1 MIGNTNVILKEDK
14 KGEYMQNM
22 NWNYPTNIWFGVD
35 RAKQIQEACNQL
47 NVKNP
52 LIVTDPGLLKTPIID
67 QINSD
72 LSKKTTVYSEVQGN
86 PTGSNVTNGVK
97 VFLDG
102 NHDGVIAI
110 GGGSG
115 MDAGKGIA
123 FLAHQSLPLWD
134 FEDIGDWWTKADSSV
149 IKPIIA
155 IPTTA
160 GTGSEVGR
168 AGVFL
173 NEDNHK
179 KKIIFHPKMLPEIA
193 ILDPSLTLN
202 LPKGITAGT
211 GMDALAH
218 CIEAFSSPFYHPMA
232 EGTAVEGLRLVKENI
247 QEVYHN
253 GINIEA
259 RAHMLV
265 ASMMGAA
272 AFQKGLGAIH
282 SITHPVNSLYHTH
295 HGTTNGTVMPFVL
308 NFNRSVIEKKFD
320 RLAKFLN
327 ISNGFEGVVN
337 WIIELKKEMEI
348 PETLKEMGVK
358 KGDEVKLAPLA
369 QEDPSTGGNPLEMSE
384 DKFQEL
390 ILNCIEGNY

>member
-1 MIGNTNVILKEDK
+1 
-14 KGEYMQNM
+14 MQNM
-22 NWNYPTNIWFGVD
+22 NWNYPTNVWFGVD
-35 RAKQIQEACNQL
+35 RSKEIQKACDTL
-47 NVKNP
+47 GIKNP
-52 LIVTDPGLLKTPIID
+52 LIVTDPGLLQTSIID
-67 QINSD
+67 EINSG
-72 LSKKTTVYSEVQGN
+72 LSSKTQIYSDVQGN

-97 VFLDG
+97 VFLEG

-123 FLAHQSLPLWD
+123 FLAHQSRPLWD
-134 FEDIGDWWTKADSSV
+134 FEDIGDWWTRADSSV

-168 AGVFL
+168 AAVFL
-173 NEDNHK
+173 NEENHK
-179 KKIIFHPKMLPEIA
+179 KKIIFHPKMLPQIA

-202 LPKGITAGT
+202 LPKSITAGT

-218 CIEAFSSPFYHPMA
+218 CIEAYSSPFYHPMA
-232 EGTAVEGLRLVKENI
+232 EGTALEGLRLVKENI

-253 GINIEA
+253 GNNVEA
-259 RAHMLV
+259 RSHMLV

-282 SITHPVNSLYHTH
+282 SVTHPVNSLYKTH

-308 NFNRSVIEKKFD
+308 NYNRSTIEEKFT
-320 RLAKFLN
+320 RLANFLDIN
-327 ISNGFEGVVN
+327 NGFEGIVD

-348 PETLKEMGVK
+348 PETLKDMGVNE
-358 KGDEVKLAPLA
+358 GDEIKLAPLA
-369 QEDPSTGGNPLEMSE
+369 QEDPSTGANPLEMTVE
-384 DKFQEL
+384 RFQEL
-390 ILNCIEGNY
+390 ILNCISGKY

>member
-1 MIGNTNVILKEDK
+1 
-14 KGEYMQNM
+14 MQNM
-22 NWNYPTNIWFGVD
+22 NWNYPTTVWFGPN
-35 RAKQIQEACNQL
+35 RSQQIQQACDAL
-47 NVKNP
+47 SVKNP
-52 LIVTDPGLLKTPIID
+52 LIVTDPGLLQTPIID
-67 QINSD
+67 EINSN
-72 LSKKTTVYSEVQGN
+72 LSSKTNVYSDVQGN

-97 VFLDG
+97 VFLEG

-123 FLAHQSLPLWD
+123 FLAHQSRPLWD
-134 FEDIGDWWTKADSSV
+134 FEDIGDWWTRADSDV

-179 KKIIFHPKMLPEIA
+179 KKIIFHPKMLPQIA
-193 ILDPSLTLN
+193 ILDPSLTIN

-218 CIEAFSSPFYHPMA
+218 CLEAYSSPFYHPMA
-232 EGTAVEGLRLVKENI
+232 EGTALEGLRLVKENI

-253 GINIEA
+253 GKNIEA

-265 ASMMGAA
+265 ASMMGSA

-308 NFNRSVIEKKFD
+308 NYNRSTIEDKFV
-320 RLAKFLN
+320 RLANFLD
-327 ISNGFEGVVN
+327 IKGGFDGIVQWV
-337 WIIELKKEMEI
+337 IDLKKEMEI
-348 PETLKEMGVK
+348 PETLKDMGVQP
-358 KGDEVKLAPLA
+358 GDEVKLAPLA
-369 QEDPSTGGNPLEMSE
+369 QEDPSTGGNPLEMTE
-384 DKFQEL
+384 EKFQEL
-390 ILNCIEGNY
+390 IANCISGKY

>member
-1 MIGNTNVILKEDK
+1 
-14 KGEYMQNM
+14 M
-22 NWNYPTNIWFGVD
+22 NWNYPTTVWFGPD
-35 RAKQIQEACNQL
+35 RSKQVQQACDTL
-47 NVKNP
+47 GIKNP
-52 LIVTDPGLLKTPIID
+52 LIVTDPGLLQTPIIEE
-67 QINSD
+67 INSN
-72 LSKKTTVYSEVQGN
+72 LSSKTNVYSDVQGN

-97 VFLDG
+97 VFLEG

-123 FLAHQSLPLWD
+123 FLAHQKRPLWD
-134 FEDIGDWWTKADSSV
+134 FEDIGDWWTRADSKV

-179 KKIIFHPKMLPEIA
+179 KKIIFHPKMLPQIA
-193 ILDPSLTLN
+193 ILDPSLTIN

-218 CIEAFSSPFYHPMA
+218 CLEAYSSPFYHPMA
-232 EGTAVEGLRLVKENI
+232 EGTALEGLRLVKENI
-247 QEVYHN
+247 QEVFHN
-253 GINIEA
+253 GKNIEA

-308 NFNRSVIEKKFD
+308 NYNRSVIEDKFV
-320 RLAKFLN
+320 RLANFLD
-327 ISNGFEGVVN
+327 IKGGFEGIVQWV
-337 WIIELKKEMEI
+337 IDLKKEMEI
-348 PETLKEMGVK
+348 PETLKDMGVQP
-358 KGDEVKLAPLA
+358 GDEVKLAPLA
-369 QEDPSTGGNPLEMSE
+369 QEDPSTGGNPLKMNE
-384 DKFQEL
+384 DKFKEL
-390 ILNCIEGNY
+390 ILNCIQGNY

>member
-1 MIGNTNVILKEDK
+1 
-14 KGEYMQNM
+14 MQNM
-22 NWNYPTNIWFGVD
+22 NWNYPTNVWFGVD
-35 RAKQIQEACNQL
+35 RSKEIQKACDTL
-47 NVKNP
+47 GIKNP
-52 LIVTDPGLLKTPIID
+52 LIVTDPGLLQTSIID
-67 QINSD
+67 EINSD
-72 LSKKTTVYSEVQGN
+72 LSSNTQIYSDVQGN

-97 VFLDG
+97 VFLEG

-123 FLAHQSLPLWD
+123 FLAHQSRPLWD
-134 FEDIGDWWTKADSSV
+134 FEDIGDWWTRADSSV

-168 AGVFL
+168 AAVFL
-173 NEDNHK
+173 NEENHK
-179 KKIIFHPKMLPEIA
+179 KKIIFHPKMLPQIA

-202 LPKGITAGT
+202 LPKSITAGT

-218 CIEAFSSPFYHPMA
+218 CIEAYSSPFYHPMA
-232 EGTAVEGLRLVKENI
+232 EGTALEGLRLVKENI

-253 GINIEA
+253 GNNVEA
-259 RAHMLV
+259 RSHMLV

-282 SITHPVNSLYHTH
+282 SVTHPVNSLYKTH

-308 NFNRSVIEKKFD
+308 NYNRITIEEKFT
-320 RLAKFLN
+320 RLANFLDIN
-327 ISNGFEGVVN
+327 NGFEGIVD

-348 PETLKEMGVK
+348 PETLKDMGVNE
-358 KGDEVKLAPLA
+358 GDEIKLAPLA
-369 QEDPSTGGNPLEMSE
+369 QEDPSTGANPLEMTVE
-384 DKFQEL
+384 RFQEL
-390 ILNCIEGNY
+390 ILNCIAGKY

>member
-1 MIGNTNVILKEDK
+1 
-14 KGEYMQNM
+14 MQNM
-22 NWNYPTNIWFGVD
+22 NWNYPTNVWFGVD
-35 RAKQIQEACNQL
+35 RSKEIQEACDTL
-47 NVKNP
+47 GIKNP
-52 LIVTDPGLLKTPIID
+52 LIVTDPGLLQTSIID
-67 QINSD
+67 EINSG
-72 LSKKTTVYSEVQGN
+72 LSSNTQIYSDVQGN

-97 VFLDG
+97 VFLEG

-123 FLAHQSLPLWD
+123 FLAHQSKPLWD
-134 FEDIGDWWTKADSSV
+134 FEDIGDWWTRADSSV

-168 AGVFL
+168 AAVFL
-173 NEDNHK
+173 NEENYK
-179 KKIIFHPKMLPEIA
+179 KKIIFHPKMLPQIA

-202 LPKGITAGT
+202 LPKSITAGT

-218 CIEAFSSPFYHPMA
+218 CIEAYSSPFYHPMA
-232 EGTAVEGLRLVKENI
+232 EGTALEGLRLVKENI

-253 GINIEA
+253 GNNVEA
-259 RAHMLV
+259 RSHMLV

-282 SITHPVNSLYHTH
+282 SVTHPVNSLYKTH

-308 NFNRSVIEKKFD
+308 NYNRSTIEEKFT
-320 RLAKFLN
+320 RLANFLD
-327 ISNGFEGVVN
+327 IKNGFEGIVD
-337 WIIELKKEMEI
+337 WIIELKKDMEI
-348 PETLKEMGVK
+348 PETLKDMGVNE
-358 KGDEVKLAPLA
+358 GDEIKLAPLA
-369 QEDPSTGGNPLEMSE
+369 QEDPSTGANPLEMTVE
-384 DKFQEL
+384 RFQEL
-390 ILNCIEGNY
+390 IINCISGKY

>member
-1 MIGNTNVILKEDK
+1 
-14 KGEYMQNM
+14 MQNM
-22 NWNYPTNIWFGVD
+22 NWNYPTNVWFGVD
-35 RAKQIQEACNQL
+35 RSKEIQKACDTL
-47 NVKNP
+47 GIKNP
-52 LIVTDPGLLKTPIID
+52 LIVTDPGLLQTSIID
-67 QINSD
+67 EINSG
-72 LSKKTTVYSEVQGN
+72 LSSNTQIYSDVQGN

-97 VFLDG
+97 VFLEGD
-102 NHDGVIAI
+102 HDGVIAI

-123 FLAHQSLPLWD
+123 FLAHQSRPLWD
-134 FEDIGDWWTKADSSV
+134 FEDIGDWWTRADSSV

-168 AGVFL
+168 AAVFL
-173 NEDNHK
+173 NEENYK
-179 KKIIFHPKMLPEIA
+179 KKIIFHPKMLPQIA

-202 LPKGITAGT
+202 LPKSITAGT

-218 CIEAFSSPFYHPMA
+218 CIEAYSSPFYHPMA
-232 EGTAVEGLRLVKENI
+232 EGTALEGLRLVKENI

-253 GINIEA
+253 GNNVEA
-259 RAHMLV
+259 RSHMLV

-282 SITHPVNSLYHTH
+282 SVTHPVNSLYKTH

-308 NFNRSVIEKKFD
+308 NYNRSTIEEKFT
-320 RLAKFLN
+320 RLANFLD
-327 ISNGFEGVVN
+327 IKNGFEGIVD

-348 PETLKEMGVK
+348 PETLKDMGVNE
-358 KGDEVKLAPLA
+358 GDEVKLAPLA
-369 QEDPSTGGNPLEMSE
+369 QEDPSTGANPLKMTVER
-384 DKFQEL
+384 FQEL
-390 ILNCIEGNY
+390 ILNCISGKY

>member
-1 MIGNTNVILKEDK
+1 
-14 KGEYMQNM
+14 MQNM
-22 NWNYPTNIWFGVD
+22 NWNYPTTVWFGPD
-35 RAKQIQEACNQL
+35 RSKQIQQACEAL
-47 NVKNP
+47 DVKNP
-52 LIVTDPGLLKTPIID
+52 LIVTDPGLLQTPIID
-67 QINSD
+67 EINSN
-72 LSKKTTVYSEVQGN
+72 LSSKTNVYSDVQGN

-97 VFLDG
+97 VFLEG

-123 FLAHQSLPLWD
+123 FLAHQTRSLWD
-134 FEDIGDWWTKADSSV
+134 FEDIGDWWTRADSDV

-179 KKIIFHPKMLPEIA
+179 KKIIFHPKMLPQIA
-193 ILDPSLTLN
+193 ILDPSLTIN

-218 CIEAFSSPFYHPMA
+218 CLEAYSSPFYHPMA
-232 EGTAVEGLRLVKENI
+232 EGTALEGLRLVKENI

-253 GINIEA
+253 GKNIEA

-308 NFNRSVIEKKFD
+308 NYNRSTIEDKFV
-320 RLAKFLN
+320 RLANFLD
-327 ISNGFEGVVN
+327 IKGGFDGIVQWV
-337 WIIELKKEMEI
+337 IDLKKEMEI
-348 PETLKEMGVK
+348 PETLQDMGVQP
-358 KGDEVKLAPLA
+358 GDEVKLAPLA
-369 QEDPSTGGNPLEMSE
+369 QEDPSTGGNPLEMTE
-384 DKFQEL
+384 EKFQEL
-390 ILNCIEGNY
+390 ITNCISGKY

>member
-1 MIGNTNVILKEDK
+1 
-14 KGEYMQNM
+14 MQNM
-22 NWNYPTNIWFGVD
+22 NWNYPTNVWFGVD
-35 RAKQIQEACNQL
+35 RSKEIQEACDTL
-47 NVKNP
+47 GIKNP
-52 LIVTDPGLLKTPIID
+52 LIVTDPGLLQTSIID
-67 QINSD
+67 EINSG
-72 LSKKTTVYSEVQGN
+72 LSSNTQIYSDVQGN

-97 VFLDG
+97 VFLEG

-123 FLAHQSLPLWD
+123 FLAHQSRPLWD
-134 FEDIGDWWTKADSSV
+134 FEDIGDWWTRADSSV

-168 AGVFL
+168 AAVFL
-173 NEDNHK
+173 NEENYK
-179 KKIIFHPKMLPEIA
+179 KKIIFHPKMLPQIA

-202 LPKGITAGT
+202 LPKSITAGT

-218 CIEAFSSPFYHPMA
+218 CIEAYSSPFYHPMA
-232 EGTAVEGLRLVKENI
+232 EGTALEGLRLVKENI

-253 GINIEA
+253 GNNVEA
-259 RAHMLV
+259 RSHMLV

-282 SITHPVNSLYHTH
+282 SVTHPVNSLYKTH

-308 NFNRSVIEKKFD
+308 NYNRSTIEEKFT
-320 RLAKFLN
+320 RLANFLD
-327 ISNGFEGVVN
+327 IKNGFEGIVD

-348 PETLKEMGVK
+348 PETLKDMGVNE
-358 KGDEVKLAPLA
+358 GDEVKLAPLA
-369 QEDPSTGGNPLEMSE
+369 QEDPSTGANPLKMTVER
-384 DKFQEL
+384 FQEL
-390 ILNCIEGNY
+390 ILNCISGKY

>member
-1 MIGNTNVILKEDK
+1 
-14 KGEYMQNM
+14 M
-22 NWNYPTNIWFGVD
+22 NWNYPTNVWFGVD
-35 RAKQIQEACNQL
+35 RSKEIQEACDTL
-47 NVKNP
+47 GIKNP
-52 LIVTDPGLLKTPIID
+52 LIVTDPGLLQTSIID
-67 QINSD
+67 EINSG
-72 LSKKTTVYSEVQGN
+72 LSSNTQIYSDVQGN

-97 VFLDG
+97 VFLEG
-102 NHDGVIAI
+102 SHDGVIAI

-123 FLAHQSLPLWD
+123 FLAHQSRPLWD
-134 FEDIGDWWTKADSSV
+134 FEDIGDLWTRADSSV

-168 AGVFL
+168 AAVFL
-173 NEDNHK
+173 NEENYK
-179 KKIIFHPKMLPEIA
+179 KKIIFHPKMLPQIA

-202 LPKGITAGT
+202 LPKSITAGT

-218 CIEAFSSPFYHPMA
+218 CIEAYSSPFYHPMA
-232 EGTAVEGLRLVKENI
+232 EGTALEGLRLVKENI

-253 GINIEA
+253 GNNVEA
-259 RAHMLV
+259 RSHMLV

-282 SITHPVNSLYHTH
+282 SVTHPVNSLYKTH

-308 NFNRSVIEKKFD
+308 NYNRSTIEEKFT
-320 RLAKFLN
+320 RLANFLD
-327 ISNGFEGVVN
+327 IKNGFEGIVD

-348 PETLKEMGVK
+348 PETLKDMGVNE
-358 KGDEVKLAPLA
+358 GDEIKLAPLA
-369 QEDPSTGGNPLEMSE
+369 QEDPSTGANPLEMTVE
-384 DKFQEL
+384 RFQEL
-390 ILNCIEGNY
+390 ILNCISGKY

>member
-1 MIGNTNVILKEDK
+1 
-14 KGEYMQNM
+14 MQNM
-22 NWNYPTNIWFGVD
+22 NWNYPTNVWFGVD
-35 RAKQIQEACNQL
+35 RSKEIQEACDTL
-47 NVKNP
+47 SIKNP
-52 LIVTDPGLLKTPIID
+52 LIVTDPGLLKTSIID
-67 QINSD
+67 EINSG
-72 LSKKTTVYSEVQGN
+72 LSSNTQIYSNVQGN

-97 VFLDG
+97 VFLEG

-123 FLAHQSLPLWD
+123 FLAHQSRPLWD
-134 FEDIGDWWTKADSSV
+134 FEDIGDWWTRADSSV

-168 AGVFL
+168 AAVFL
-173 NEDNHK
+173 NEENHK
-179 KKIIFHPKMLPEIA
+179 KKIIFHPKMLPQIA

-202 LPKGITAGT
+202 LPKSITAGT

-218 CIEAFSSPFYHPMA
+218 CIEAYSSPFYHPMA
-232 EGTAVEGLRLVKENI
+232 EGTALEGLRLVKENI

-253 GINIEA
+253 GNNVEA
-259 RAHMLV
+259 RSHMLV

-282 SITHPVNSLYHTH
+282 SVTHPVNSLYKTH

-308 NFNRSVIEKKFD
+308 NYNRSTIEEKFI
-320 RLAKFLN
+320 RLANFLD
-327 ISNGFEGVVN
+327 IKNGFEGIVDWV
-337 WIIELKKEMEI
+337 IELKKEMEI
-348 PETLKEMGVK
+348 PETLKDMGVNE
-358 KGDEVKLAPLA
+358 GDEIKLAPLA
-369 QEDPSTGGNPLEMSE
+369 QEDPSTGANPLEMTVE
-384 DKFQEL
+384 RFQEL
-390 ILNCIEGNY
+390 IINCISGKY

>member
-1 MIGNTNVILKEDK
+1 
-14 KGEYMQNM
+14 MQNM
-22 NWNYPTNIWFGVD
+22 NWNYPTNVWFGVD
-35 RAKQIQEACNQL
+35 RSKEIQEACDTL
-47 NVKNP
+47 GIKNP
-52 LIVTDPGLLKTPIID
+52 LIVTDPGLLQTSIID
-67 QINSD
+67 EINSG
-72 LSKKTTVYSEVQGN
+72 LSSNTQIYSDVQGN

-97 VFLDG
+97 VFLEG

-123 FLAHQSLPLWD
+123 FLAHQSRPLWD
-134 FEDIGDWWTKADSSV
+134 FEDIGDWWTRADSSV

-168 AGVFL
+168 AAVFL
-173 NEDNHK
+173 NEENHK
-179 KKIIFHPKMLPEIA
+179 KKIIFHPKMLPQIA

-202 LPKGITAGT
+202 LPKSITAGT

-218 CIEAFSSPFYHPMA
+218 CIEAYSSPFYHPMA
-232 EGTAVEGLRLVKENI
+232 EGTALEGLRLVKENI

-253 GINIEA
+253 GNNVEA
-259 RAHMLV
+259 RSHMLV

-282 SITHPVNSLYHTH
+282 SVTHPVNSLYKTH

-308 NFNRSVIEKKFD
+308 NYNRSTIEEKFT
-320 RLAKFLN
+320 RLANFLD
-327 ISNGFEGVVN
+327 IKNGFEGIVD

-348 PETLKEMGVK
+348 PETLKDMGVNE
-358 KGDEVKLAPLA
+358 GDEIKLAPLA
-369 QEDPSTGGNPLEMSE
+369 QEDPSTGANPLKMTVER
-384 DKFQEL
+384 FQEL
-390 ILNCIEGNY
+390 ILNCISGKY

>member
-1 MIGNTNVILKEDK
+1 
-14 KGEYMQNM
+14 MQNM
-22 NWNYPTNIWFGVD
+22 NWNYPTNVWFGPD
-35 RAKQIQEACNQL
+35 RSHQIQQACDGL
-47 NVKNP
+47 NIKNP
-52 LIVTDPGLLKTPIID
+52 LIVTDPGLLQTPIID
-67 QINSD
+67 EINSN
-72 LSKKTTVYSEVQGN
+72 LSTKTNVYSDVQGN

-97 VFLDG
+97 VFLEG

-123 FLAHQSLPLWD
+123 FLAHQTRPLWD
-134 FEDIGDWWTKADSSV
+134 FEDIGDWWTRADSDV

-179 KKIIFHPKMLPEIA
+179 KKIIFHPKMLPQIA

-218 CIEAFSSPFYHPMA
+218 CLEAYSSPFYHPMA
-232 EGTAVEGLRLVKENI
+232 EGTALEGLRLVKENI

-253 GINIEA
+253 GKNIEA

-308 NFNRSVIEKKFD
+308 NYNRSTIDDKFV
-320 RLAKFLN
+320 RLANFLD
-327 ISNGFEGVVN
+327 IKGGFDGIVQWV
-337 WIIELKKEMEI
+337 IDLKKEMEI
-348 PETLKEMGVK
+348 PETLKDMGVQP
-358 KGDEVKLAPLA
+358 GDEVKLAPLA
-369 QEDPSTGGNPLEMSE
+369 QEDPSTGGNPLEMTE
-384 DKFQEL
+384 EKFQEL
-390 ILNCIEGNY
+390 IANCISGKY

>member
-1 MIGNTNVILKEDK
+1 
-14 KGEYMQNM
+14 MQNM
-22 NWNYPTNIWFGVD
+22 NWNYPTNIWFGAD

-72 LSKKTTVYSEVQGN
+72 LLNKTNVYSDVQGN

>member
-1 MIGNTNVILKEDK
+1 MK
-14 KGEYMQNM
+14 NM
-22 NWNYPTNIWFGVD
+22 NWNYPTNVWFGVD
-35 RAKQIQEACNQL
+35 RSKEIQKACDTL
-47 NVKNP
+47 GIKNP
-52 LIVTDPGLLKTPIID
+52 LIVTDPGLLQTSIID
-67 QINSD
+67 EINSS
-72 LSKKTTVYSEVQGN
+72 LSSNTQIYSDVQGN

-97 VFLDG
+97 VFIEG

-123 FLAHQSLPLWD
+123 FLAHQSRPLWD
-134 FEDIGDWWTKADSSV
+134 FEDIGDWWTRADSSV

-168 AGVFL
+168 AAVFL
-173 NEDNHK
+173 NEENHK
-179 KKIIFHPKMLPEIA
+179 KKIIFHPKMLPQIA

-202 LPKGITAGT
+202 LPKSITAGT

-218 CIEAFSSPFYHPMA
+218 CIEAYSSPFYHPMA
-232 EGTAVEGLRLVKENI
+232 EGTALEGLRLVKENI

-253 GINIEA
+253 GNNVEA
-259 RAHMLV
+259 RSHMLV

-282 SITHPVNSLYHTH
+282 SVTHPVNSLYKTH

-308 NFNRSVIEKKFD
+308 NYNRSVIEDKFT
-320 RLAKFLN
+320 RLANFLD
-327 ISNGFEGVVN
+327 IKNGFEGIVD

-348 PETLKEMGVK
+348 PETLKDMGVNE
-358 KGDEVKLAPLA
+358 GDEIKLAPLA
-369 QEDPSTGGNPLEMSE
+369 QEDPSTGANPLEMTVE
-384 DKFQEL
+384 RFQEL
-390 ILNCIEGNY
+390 ILNCISGKY

>member
-1 MIGNTNVILKEDK
+1 
-14 KGEYMQNM
+14 MQNM
-22 NWNYPTNIWFGVD
+22 NWNYPTNVWFGVD
-35 RAKQIQEACNQL
+35 RSKEIQKACDTL
-47 NVKNP
+47 GIKNP
-52 LIVTDPGLLKTPIID
+52 LIVTDPGLLQTSIID
-67 QINSD
+67 EINSG
-72 LSKKTTVYSEVQGN
+72 LSSDTQIYSDVQGN

-123 FLAHQSLPLWD
+123 FLAHQSRPLWD
-134 FEDIGDWWTKADSSV
+134 FEDIGDWWTRADSSV

-168 AGVFL
+168 AAVFL
-173 NEDNHK
+173 NEENHK
-179 KKIIFHPKMLPEIA
+179 KKIIFHPKMLPQIA

-202 LPKGITAGT
+202 LPKSITAGT

-218 CIEAFSSPFYHPMA
+218 CIEAYSSPFYHPMA
-232 EGTAVEGLRLVKENI
+232 EGTALEGLRLVKENI

-253 GINIEA
+253 GNNVEA
-259 RAHMLV
+259 RSHMLV

-282 SITHPVNSLYHTH
+282 SVTHPVNSLYKTH

-308 NFNRSVIEKKFD
+308 NYNRSTIEEKFT
-320 RLAKFLN
+320 RLANFLD
-327 ISNGFEGVVN
+327 IKNGFEGIVD
-337 WIIELKKEMEI
+337 WIIELKKDMEI
-348 PETLKEMGVK
+348 PETLKDMGVNE
-358 KGDEVKLAPLA
+358 GDESKLAPLA
-369 QEDPSTGGNPLEMSE
+369 QEDPSTGANPLEMTVE
-384 DKFQEL
+384 RFQEL
-390 ILNCIEGNY
+390 ILNCISGKY

>member
-1 MIGNTNVILKEDK
+1 
-14 KGEYMQNM
+14 MQNM
-22 NWNYPTNIWFGVD
+22 NWNYPTNVWFGVD
-35 RAKQIQEACNQL
+35 RSKEIQEACDTL
-47 NVKNP
+47 GIKNP
-52 LIVTDPGLLKTPIID
+52 LIVTDPGLLQTSIID
-67 QINSD
+67 EINSG
-72 LSKKTTVYSEVQGN
+72 LSSNTQIYSDVQGN

-97 VFLDG
+97 VFLEG

-123 FLAHQSLPLWD
+123 FLAHQSRPLWD
-134 FEDIGDWWTKADSSV
+134 FEDIGDWWTRADSSV

-168 AGVFL
+168 AAVFL
-173 NEDNHK
+173 NEENYK
-179 KKIIFHPKMLPEIA
+179 KKIIFHPKMLPQIA

-202 LPKGITAGT
+202 LPKSITAGT

-218 CIEAFSSPFYHPMA
+218 CIEAYSSPFYHPMA
-232 EGTAVEGLRLVKENI
+232 EGTALEGLRLVKENI

-253 GINIEA
+253 GNNVEA
-259 RAHMLV
+259 RSHMLV

-282 SITHPVNSLYHTH
+282 SVTHPVNSLYKTH

-308 NFNRSVIEKKFD
+308 NYNRSTIEDKFT
-320 RLAKFLN
+320 RLANFLD
-327 ISNGFEGVVN
+327 IKNGFEGIVD

-348 PETLKEMGVK
+348 PETLKVMGVNE
-358 KGDEVKLAPLA
+358 GDEIKLAPLA
-369 QEDPSTGGNPLEMSE
+369 QEDPSTGANPLEMTVE
-384 DKFQEL
+384 RFQEL
-390 ILNCIEGNY
+390 ILNCIAGKY

>member
-1 MIGNTNVILKEDK
+1 
-14 KGEYMQNM
+14 MQNM
-22 NWNYPTNIWFGVD
+22 NWNYPTTVWFGVD
-35 RAKQIQEACNQL
+35 RSKEIQEACDTL
-47 NVKNP
+47 GIKNP
-52 LIVTDPGLLKTPIID
+52 LIVTDPGLLQTSIID
-67 QINSD
+67 EINSG
-72 LSKKTTVYSEVQGN
+72 LSSNTQIYSDVQGN

-97 VFLDG
+97 VFLEG

-123 FLAHQSLPLWD
+123 FLAHQSKPLWD
-134 FEDIGDWWTKADSSV
+134 FEDIGDWWTRADSSV

-168 AGVFL
+168 AAVFL
-173 NEDNHK
+173 NEENHK
-179 KKIIFHPKMLPEIA
+179 KKIIFHPKMLPQIA

-202 LPKGITAGT
+202 LPKSITAGT

-218 CIEAFSSPFYHPMA
+218 CIEAYSSPFYHPMA
-232 EGTAVEGLRLVKENI
+232 EGTALEGLRLVKENI

-253 GINIEA
+253 GNNVEA
-259 RAHMLV
+259 RSHMLV

-282 SITHPVNSLYHTH
+282 SVTHPVNSLYKTH

-308 NFNRSVIEKKFD
+308 NYNRSTIEEKFT
-320 RLAKFLN
+320 RLANFLD
-327 ISNGFEGVVN
+327 IKNGFEGIVD

-348 PETLKEMGVK
+348 PETLKDMGVNE
-358 KGDEVKLAPLA
+358 GDEIKLAPLA
-369 QEDPSTGGNPLEMSE
+369 QEDPSTGANPLEMTVE
-384 DKFQEL
+384 RFQEL
-390 ILNCIEGNY
+390 ILNCISGKY

>member
-1 MIGNTNVILKEDK
+1 
-14 KGEYMQNM
+14 MQNM
-22 NWNYPTNIWFGVD
+22 NWNYPTNIWFGPD
-35 RAKQIQEACNQL
+35 RSQQIQQACDAL
-47 NVKNP
+47 GIKNP
-52 LIVTDPGLLKTPIID
+52 LIVTDPGLLQTAIID
-67 QINSD
+67 EINSN
-72 LSKKTTVYSEVQGN
+72 LSSKTNIYSDVQGN

-97 VFLDG
+97 VFLEG

-123 FLAHQSLPLWD
+123 FLAHQSRPLWD
-134 FEDIGDWWTKADSSV
+134 FEDIGDWWTRADSDV

-179 KKIIFHPKMLPEIA
+179 KKIIFHPKMLPQIA
-193 ILDPSLTLN
+193 ILDPSLTIN

-218 CIEAFSSPFYHPMA
+218 CLEAYSSPFYHPMA
-232 EGTAVEGLRLVKENI
+232 EGTALEGLRLVKENI

-253 GINIEA
+253 GKNIEA

-308 NFNRSVIEKKFD
+308 NYNRSTIEDKFV
-320 RLAKFLN
+320 RLANFLD
-327 ISNGFEGVVN
+327 IKGGFDGIVQWV
-337 WIIELKKEMEI
+337 IDLKKEMEI
-348 PETLKEMGVK
+348 PETLKNMGVQP
-358 KGDEVKLAPLA
+358 GDEVKLAPLA
-369 QEDPSTGGNPLEMSE
+369 QEDPSTGGNPLEMTE
-384 DKFQEL
+384 EKFQDL
-390 ILNCIEGNY
+390 ISNCILGKY

>member
-1 MIGNTNVILKEDK
+1 
-14 KGEYMQNM
+14 MQNM
-22 NWNYPTNIWFGVD
+22 NWNYPTNVWFGVD
-35 RAKQIQEACNQL
+35 RSKEIQKACDTL
-47 NVKNP
+47 GIKNP
-52 LIVTDPGLLKTPIID
+52 LIVTDPGLLQTSIID
-67 QINSD
+67 EINSG
-72 LSKKTTVYSEVQGN
+72 LSSNTQIYSDVQGN

-97 VFLDG
+97 VFLEG

-123 FLAHQSLPLWD
+123 FLAHQSRPLWD
-134 FEDIGDWWTKADSSV
+134 FEDIGDWWTRADSSV

-168 AGVFL
+168 AAVFL
-173 NEDNHK
+173 NEENHK
-179 KKIIFHPKMLPEIA
+179 KKIIFHPKMLPQIA

-218 CIEAFSSPFYHPMA
+218 CIEAYSSPFYHPMA
-232 EGTAVEGLRLVKENI
+232 EGTALEGLRLVKENI

-253 GINIEA
+253 GNNVEA
-259 RAHMLV
+259 RSHMLV

-282 SITHPVNSLYHTH
+282 SVTHPVNSLYKTH

-308 NFNRSVIEKKFD
+308 NYNRSTIEEKFT
-320 RLAKFLN
+320 RLANFLD
-327 ISNGFEGVVN
+327 IKNGFEGIVD

-348 PETLKEMGVK
+348 PETLKDMGVNE
-358 KGDEVKLAPLA
+358 GDEIKLAPLA
-369 QEDPSTGGNPLEMSE
+369 QEDPSTGANPLEMTVE
-384 DKFQEL
+384 RFQEL
-390 ILNCIEGNY
+390 ILNCISGKY

>member
-1 MIGNTNVILKEDK
+1 
-14 KGEYMQNM
+14 MQNM
-22 NWNYPTNIWFGVD
+22 NWNYPTSVWFGPG
-35 RAKQIQEACNQL
+35 RSHQIQQACDGL
-47 NVKNP
+47 NIKNP
-52 LIVTDPGLLKTPIID
+52 LIVTDPGLLQTPIID
-67 QINSD
+67 EINSN
-72 LSKKTTVYSEVQGN
+72 LSTKTNVYSDVQGN

-97 VFLDG
+97 VFLEG

-123 FLAHQSLPLWD
+123 FLAHQTRPLWD
-134 FEDIGDWWTKADSSV
+134 FEDIGDWWTRADSDV

-179 KKIIFHPKMLPEIA
+179 KKIIFHPKMLPQIA
-193 ILDPSLTLN
+193 ILDPSLTIN

-218 CIEAFSSPFYHPMA
+218 CLEAYSSPFYHPMA
-232 EGTAVEGLRLVKENI
+232 EGTALEGLRLVKENI

-253 GINIEA
+253 GKNIEA

-308 NFNRSVIEKKFD
+308 NYNRSTIDDKFV
-320 RLAKFLN
+320 RLANFLD
-327 ISNGFEGVVN
+327 IKGGFDGIVQWV
-337 WIIELKKEMEI
+337 IDLKKEMEI
-348 PETLKEMGVK
+348 PETLKDMGVQP
-358 KGDEVKLAPLA
+358 GDEVKLAPLA
-369 QEDPSTGGNPLEMSE
+369 QEDPSTGGNPLEMTE
-384 DKFQEL
+384 EKFQEL
-390 ILNCIEGNY
+390 IANCISGKY

>member
-1 MIGNTNVILKEDK
+1 
-14 KGEYMQNM
+14 MQNM
-22 NWNYPTNIWFGVD
+22 NWNYPTNVWFGVD
-35 RAKQIQEACNQL
+35 RSKEIQKACDTL
-47 NVKNP
+47 GIKNP
-52 LIVTDPGLLKTPIID
+52 LIVTDPGLLQTSIID
-67 QINSD
+67 EINSG
-72 LSKKTTVYSEVQGN
+72 LSSNTQIYSDVQGN

-97 VFLDG
+97 VFLEG

-123 FLAHQSLPLWD
+123 FLAHQSKPLWD
-134 FEDIGDWWTKADSSV
+134 FEDIGDWWTRADSSV

-168 AGVFL
+168 AAVFL
-173 NEDNHK
+173 NEENHK
-179 KKIIFHPKMLPEIA
+179 KKIIFHPKMLPQIA

-202 LPKGITAGT
+202 LPKSITAGT

-218 CIEAFSSPFYHPMA
+218 CIEAYSSPFYHPMA
-232 EGTAVEGLRLVKENI
+232 EGTALEGLRLVKENI

-253 GINIEA
+253 GNNVEA
-259 RAHMLV
+259 RSHMLV

-282 SITHPVNSLYHTH
+282 SITHPVNSLYKTH

-308 NFNRSVIEKKFD
+308 NYNRSTIEEKFT
-320 RLAKFLN
+320 RLANFLD
-327 ISNGFEGVVN
+327 IKNGFEGIVD

-348 PETLKEMGVK
+348 PETLKDMGVNE
-358 KGDEVKLAPLA
+358 GDEIKLAPLA
-369 QEDPSTGGNPLEMSE
+369 QEDPSTGANPLEMTVE
-384 DKFQEL
+384 RFQEL
-390 ILNCIEGNY
+390 ILNCIAGKY

>member
-1 MIGNTNVILKEDK
+1 
-14 KGEYMQNM
+14 MQNM
-22 NWNYPTNIWFGVD
+22 NWNYPTNIWFGID

-52 LIVTDPGLLKTPIID
+52 LIVTDPGLLKTSIID

-72 LSKKTTVYSEVQGN
+72 LSKKTIVYSEVQGN

-384 DKFQEL
+384 GKFQEL

>member
-1 MIGNTNVILKEDK
+1 
-14 KGEYMQNM
+14 MQNM
-22 NWNYPTNIWFGVD
+22 NWNYPTNVWFGVD
-35 RAKQIQEACNQL
+35 RSKEIQKACDTL
-47 NVKNP
+47 GIKNP
-52 LIVTDPGLLKTPIID
+52 LIVTDPGLLQTSIID
-67 QINSD
+67 EINSS
-72 LSKKTTVYSEVQGN
+72 LSSNTQIYSDVQGN

-97 VFLDG
+97 VFLEG
-102 NHDGVIAI
+102 SHDGVIAI

-123 FLAHQSLPLWD
+123 FLAHQSRPLWD
-134 FEDIGDWWTKADSSV
+134 FEDIGDWWTRADSSV

-168 AGVFL
+168 AAVFL
-173 NEDNHK
+173 NEENHK
-179 KKIIFHPKMLPEIA
+179 KKIIFHPKMLPQIA

-202 LPKGITAGT
+202 LPKSITAGT

-218 CIEAFSSPFYHPMA
+218 CIEAYSSPFYHPMA
-232 EGTAVEGLRLVKENI
+232 EGTALEGLRLVKENI

-253 GINIEA
+253 GNNVEA
-259 RAHMLV
+259 RSHMLV

-282 SITHPVNSLYHTH
+282 SVTHPVNSLYKTH

-308 NFNRSVIEKKFD
+308 NYNRSTIEEKFNR
-320 RLAKFLN
+320 LANFLD
-327 ISNGFEGVVN
+327 IKNGFEGIVE

-348 PETLKEMGVK
+348 PETLKDMGVNE
-358 KGDEVKLAPLA
+358 GDEIKLAPLA
-369 QEDPSTGGNPLEMSE
+369 QEDPSTGANPLEMTVE
-384 DKFQEL
+384 RFQEL
-390 ILNCIEGNY
+390 ILNCISGKY

>member
-1 MIGNTNVILKEDK
+1 
-14 KGEYMQNM
+14 MQNM
-22 NWNYPTNIWFGVD
+22 NWNYPTNVWFGVD
-35 RAKQIQEACNQL
+35 RSKEIQKACDTL
-47 NVKNP
+47 GIKNP
-52 LIVTDPGLLKTPIID
+52 LIVTDPGLLQTSIID
-67 QINSD
+67 EINSS
-72 LSKKTTVYSEVQGN
+72 LSSNTQIYSDVQGN

-97 VFLDG
+97 VFLEG

-123 FLAHQSLPLWD
+123 FLAHQSRPLWD
-134 FEDIGDWWTKADSSV
+134 FEDIGDWWTRADSSV

-168 AGVFL
+168 AAVFL
-173 NEDNHK
+173 NEENHK
-179 KKIIFHPKMLPEIA
+179 KKIIFHPKMLPQIA

-202 LPKGITAGT
+202 LPKSITAGT

-218 CIEAFSSPFYHPMA
+218 CIEAYSSPFYHPMA
-232 EGTAVEGLRLVKENI
+232 EGTALEGLRLVKENI

-253 GINIEA
+253 GNNVEA
-259 RAHMLV
+259 RSHMLV

-282 SITHPVNSLYHTH
+282 SITHPVNSLYKTH

-308 NFNRSVIEKKFD
+308 NYNRSTIEEKFT
-320 RLAKFLN
+320 RLANFLD
-327 ISNGFEGVVN
+327 IKNGFEGIVD

-348 PETLKEMGVK
+348 PETLKDMGVNE
-358 KGDEVKLAPLA
+358 GDEIKLAPLA
-369 QEDPSTGGNPLEMSE
+369 QEDPSTGANPLEMTVE
-384 DKFQEL
+384 RFQEL
-390 ILNCIEGNY
+390 ILNCIAGKY

>member
-1 MIGNTNVILKEDK
+1 
-14 KGEYMQNM
+14 MQNM
-22 NWNYPTNIWFGVD
+22 NWNYPTNVWFGVD
-35 RAKQIQEACNQL
+35 RSKEIQKACDTL
-47 NVKNP
+47 GIKNP
-52 LIVTDPGLLKTPIID
+52 LIVTDPGLLQTSIID
-67 QINSD
+67 EINSG
-72 LSKKTTVYSEVQGN
+72 LSSNTQIYSDVQGN

-97 VFLDG
+97 VFLEG

-123 FLAHQSLPLWD
+123 FLAHQSKPLWD
-134 FEDIGDWWTKADSSV
+134 FEDIGDWWTRADSSV

-168 AGVFL
+168 AAVFL
-173 NEDNHK
+173 NEENHK
-179 KKIIFHPKMLPEIA
+179 KKIIFHPKMLPQIA

-202 LPKGITAGT
+202 LPKSITAGT

-218 CIEAFSSPFYHPMA
+218 CIEAYSSPFYHPMA
-232 EGTAVEGLRLVKENI
+232 EGTALEGLRLVKENI

-253 GINIEA
+253 GKNVEA
-259 RAHMLV
+259 RSHMLV

-282 SITHPVNSLYHTH
+282 SITHPVNSLYKTH

-308 NFNRSVIEKKFD
+308 NYNRSTIEEKFT
-320 RLAKFLN
+320 RLANFLD
-327 ISNGFEGVVN
+327 IKNGFEGIVD

-348 PETLKEMGVK
+348 PETLKDMGVNE
-358 KGDEVKLAPLA
+358 GDENKLAPLA
-369 QEDPSTGGNPLEMSE
+369 QEDPSTGANPLEMTVE
-384 DKFQEL
+384 RFQEL
-390 ILNCIEGNY
+390 ILNCISGKY

>member
-1 MIGNTNVILKEDK
+1 
-14 KGEYMQNM
+14 MQNM
-22 NWNYPTNIWFGVD
+22 NWNYPTTVWFGAD
-35 RAKQIQEACNQL
+35 RSSEIQKACDAL
-47 NVKNP
+47 GIKNP
-52 LIVTDPGLLKTPIID
+52 LIVTDPGLLQTPIID
-67 QINSD
+67 QINNS
-72 LSKKTTVYSEVQGN
+72 LSAKTNVYSDVQGN

-97 VFLDG
+97 VFLEG
-102 NHDGVIAI
+102 SHDGVIAI

-123 FLAHQSLPLWD
+123 FLAHQSRPLWD
-134 FEDIGDWWTKADSSV
+134 FEDIGDWWTRADASK

-173 NEDNHK
+173 NEENHK
-179 KKIIFHPKMLPEIA
+179 KKIIFHPKMLPQIA
-193 ILDPSLTLN
+193 ILDPSLTVN

-218 CIEAFSSPFYHPMA
+218 CLEAYSSPFYHPMA
-232 EGTAVEGLRLVKENI
+232 EGTALEGLRLVKENI

-253 GINIEA
+253 GKNIEA
-259 RAHMLV
+259 RAHTLV

-308 NFNRSVIEKKFD
+308 NYNRPTIEEKFK
-320 RLAKFLN
+320 RLANFLG
-327 ISNGFEGVVN
+327 ISGGFEGMVN
-337 WIIELKKEMEI
+337 WVIDLKKEMEI
-348 PETLKEMGVK
+348 PETLKDMGVK
-358 KGDEVKLAPLA
+358 PGDEVKLAPLA
-369 QEDPSTGGNPLEMSE
+369 QEDPSTGGNPVEMTNA
-384 DKFQEL
+384 KFEEL
-390 ILNCIEGNY
+390 IANCINGKY

>member
-1 MIGNTNVILKEDK
+1 
-14 KGEYMQNM
+14 MQNM
-22 NWNYPTNIWFGVD
+22 NWNYPTNVWFGVD
-35 RAKQIQEACNQL
+35 RAKEIQKACNTL
-47 NVKNP
+47 GIKNP
-52 LIVTDPGLLKTPIID
+52 LIVTDPGLLQTSIID
-67 QINSD
+67 EINSG
-72 LSKKTTVYSEVQGN
+72 LSSNTQIYSDVQGN

-97 VFLDG
+97 VFLEG

-123 FLAHQSLPLWD
+123 FLAHQSRPLWD
-134 FEDIGDWWTKADSSV
+134 FEDIGDWWTRADSSV

-168 AGVFL
+168 AAVFL
-173 NEDNHK
+173 NEENYK
-179 KKIIFHPKMLPEIA
+179 KKIIFHPKMLPQIA

-202 LPKGITAGT
+202 LPKSITAGT

-218 CIEAFSSPFYHPMA
+218 CIEAYSSPFYHPMA
-232 EGTAVEGLRLVKENI
+232 EGTALEGLRLVKENI

-253 GINIEA
+253 GNNVEA
-259 RAHMLV
+259 RSHMLV

-282 SITHPVNSLYHTH
+282 SVTHPVNSLYKTH

-308 NFNRSVIEKKFD
+308 NYNRSTIEEKFT
-320 RLAKFLN
+320 RLANFLN
-327 ISNGFEGVVN
+327 IKNGFEGIVD

-348 PETLKEMGVK
+348 PETLKDMGVNE
-358 KGDEVKLAPLA
+358 GDEIKLAPLA
-369 QEDPSTGGNPLEMSE
+369 QEDPSTGANPLEMTVE
-384 DKFQEL
+384 RFQEL
-390 ILNCIEGNY
+390 ILNCISGKY

>member
-1 MIGNTNVILKEDK
+1 
-14 KGEYMQNM
+14 MQNM
-22 NWNYPTNIWFGVD
+22 NWNYPTNVWFGVD
-35 RAKQIQEACNQL
+35 RSKEIQEACDTL
-47 NVKNP
+47 GIKNP
-52 LIVTDPGLLKTPIID
+52 LIVTDPGLLQTSIID
-67 QINSD
+67 EINSG
-72 LSKKTTVYSEVQGN
+72 LSSNTQIYSDVQGN

-97 VFLDG
+97 VFLEG

-123 FLAHQSLPLWD
+123 FLAHQSRPLWD
-134 FEDIGDWWTKADSSV
+134 FEDIGDWWTRADSSV

-168 AGVFL
+168 AAVFL
-173 NEDNHK
+173 NEENHK
-179 KKIIFHPKMLPEIA
+179 KKIIFHPKMLPQIA

-202 LPKGITAGT
+202 FPKSITAGT

-218 CIEAFSSPFYHPMA
+218 CIEAYSSPFYHPMA
-232 EGTAVEGLRLVKENI
+232 EGTALEGLRLVKENI

-253 GINIEA
+253 GNNVEA
-259 RAHMLV
+259 RSHMLV

-282 SITHPVNSLYHTH
+282 SVTHPVNSLYKTH

-308 NFNRSVIEKKFD
+308 NYNRSTIEEKFT
-320 RLAKFLN
+320 RLANFLD
-327 ISNGFEGVVN
+327 IKNGFEGIVD

-348 PETLKEMGVK
+348 PETLKDMGVNE
-358 KGDEVKLAPLA
+358 GDEIKLAPLA
-369 QEDPSTGGNPLEMSE
+369 QEDPSTGANPLEMTVE
-384 DKFQEL
+384 RFQEL
-390 ILNCIEGNY
+390 ILNCIAGKY